1 MIYVQ
6 ILMEDLPHIFSMGRE
21 EREKKTAAVNYLL
34 HIFID
39 FSANRSLE
47 CTFFKGEIINATLLA
62 EVFEWTPFC

>member
-6 ILMEDLPHIFSMGRE
+6 ILMEDLPHIFSMGGE

-47 CTFFKGEIINATLLA
+47 
-62 EVFEWTPFC
+62 